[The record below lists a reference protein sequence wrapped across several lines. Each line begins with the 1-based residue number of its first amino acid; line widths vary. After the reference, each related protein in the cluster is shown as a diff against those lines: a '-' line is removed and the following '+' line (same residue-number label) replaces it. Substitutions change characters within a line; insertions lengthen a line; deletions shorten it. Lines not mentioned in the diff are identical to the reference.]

1 MKKVLVLLAVVLS
14 ASTVFAQEDG
24 IYTSSMFTQ
33 TQSSVEYDYNF
44 ETKRY
49 EADFSTEEV
58 ISDETVE
65 SSISMDFDIGCSS
78 RFDFKTGGK
87 SFEFVVE
94 DLEGNFFVGDRAMK
108 YYGYSTT
115 VGLEEAHIQLFVTD
129 RDNGKLRFTLQLIQI
144 RRENGQP
151 AFADITK
158 VGFTASR

>member
-65 SSISMDFDIGCSS
+65 SSISMDFDIDCSS
-78 RFDFKTGGK
+78 P
-87 SFEFVVE
+87 
-94 DLEGNFFVGDRAMK
+94 LN
-108 YYGYSTT
+108 
-115 VGLEEAHIQLFVTD
+115 L
-129 RDNGKLRFTLQLIQI
+129 
-144 RRENGQP
+144 
-151 AFADITK
+151 
-158 VGFTASR
+158 